1 MIFIAL
7 ITINR
12 DLFIWISSYLS
23 SIHVNLLVFKNSI
36 KILAKFTSMLHES
49 AESALKNVLN
59 ITHEFCYLADT
70 VFRISSHSLK
80 E

>member
-23 SIHVNLLVFKNSI
+23 SIHVSLLVFKNSI

-49 AESALKNVLN
+49 SLKNVLN